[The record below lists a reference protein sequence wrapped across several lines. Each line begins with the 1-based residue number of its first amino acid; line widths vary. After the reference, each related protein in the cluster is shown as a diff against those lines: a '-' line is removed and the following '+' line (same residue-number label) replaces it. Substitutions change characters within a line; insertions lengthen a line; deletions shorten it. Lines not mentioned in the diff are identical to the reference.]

1 MRMTMITA
9 TKTVRPWKADNYLSL
24 TMDEYEDEYEDD
36 HYLSLTMDENED
48 EYMRMTT
55 I

>member
-24 TMDEYEDEYEDD
+24 TMDEYEDEYEDECED
-36 HYLSLTMDENED
+36 DFED